1 MPKEQHDLNLDNL
14 FLIDVVENEMYQ
26 SAGNVPRPTH
36 SSQENL
42 YAKPVKKTA
51 QVTVEGG
58 DIYAVVQKGK
68 NKGMLIATNLQKH
81 PEEFQIE
88 ASSVC
93 LFLETRF

>member
-1 MPKEQHDLNLDNL
+1 
-14 FLIDVVENEMYQ
+14 MYQ

-68 NKGMLIATNLQKH
+68 NKGMTHLPVVTHLQTYSQGLQNKTWLPLQKY
-81 PEEFQIE
+81 FI
-88 ASSVC
+88 C
-93 LFLETRF
+93 DI